1 MLNTRAKERYTK
13 HVFSLPGL
21 RHQFK
26 PYRWYFKLQCSQAV
40 LCLLIINI
48 SLQLNTPYS
57 FSPLDFG
64 GTKSHHLH
72 QHGASIYTA
81 KIHRG
86 SEAKEAFPKK
96 LWPPQ
101 ARETC
106 KRRCRKQEHLQIHTA
121 GGEPR
126 TTPRSSKSEV
136 KPMQSC
142 AHKCTSMNAY
152 IPHVHIHV
160 FLDKS

>member
-48 SLQLNTPYS
+48 SLQLNTPYR

-72 QHGASIYTA
+72 QHGDLIHTV
-81 KIHRG
+81 KIHGEVKQRKL
-86 SEAKEAFPKK
+86 SPKSYG
-96 LWPPQ
+96 LH
-101 ARETC
+101 
-106 KRRCRKQEHLQIHTA
+106 KQERRARGYAEGKNICKSTHREENQEQHPGL
-121 GGEPR
+121 PN
-126 TTPRSSKSEV
+126 PRSNPCS
-136 KPMQSC
+136 
-142 AHKCTSMNAY
+142 
-152 IPHVHIHV
+152 HVHTNAQV
-160 FLDKS
+160 